1 MVSSIQRLSIATVLL
16 VLVCVMIKETTANPG
31 QEQHDISNVA
41 DAIRYLQDLE
51 NRHQFARPR

>member
-1 MVSSIQRLSIATVLL
+1 MVTKMHRSSVAAVLL
-16 VLVCVMIKETTANPG
+16 ILIFIAISETKANPG
-31 QEQHDISNVA
+31 QEQHDVNSVA